1 MTDRESIVAHL
12 FRRAADHD
20 LIADD
25 QDAAGNVLTADG
37 CRQIA
42 VALRAEAESI
52 HRFGDRRV
60 SP

>member
-12 FRRAADHD
+12 LRRAVDHD
-20 LIADD
+20 RIADE
-25 QDAAGNVLTADG
+25 QDIAGNVLTADG

-42 VALRAEAESI
+42 AALRNEAESI
-52 HRFGDRRV
+52 LHCCDRKV

>member
-12 FRRAADHD
+12 VRRAADHD
-20 LIADD
+20 RIADE

-37 CRQIA
+37 CRLIA
-42 VALRAEAESI
+42 AALRTEAESI
-52 HRFGDRRV
+52 QRFWDRKV